1 MNLYLGLDVG
11 GTKTAAM
18 LADDTHVLATAE
30 AGSIK
35 TLRLPEEEAMRNLVA
50 VITALEGRSGRTIRG
65 NVVRTCVGTS
75 GVSAPGVRSWM
86 HAAFAETVGGEFL
99 LVGDE
104 VIGLDAAF
112 PGGRGVLVIAGTGS
126 NIVSRASDG
135 RMAHSGGWGP
145 ALADEGS
152 GHWIG
157 TEALR
162 ACFRAID
169 AAPPSSAD
177 AVLPDR
183 AAPSADP
190 ADLPPLL
197 VRFLDLLGLPAQ
209 HDIIGAANAPGFH
222 TAALVPAVVAANAA
236 GDPIAARTLHRAGS
250 DLAQLVHAAI
260 RKAATFEADATLPPP
275 EVAFVGS
282 ILTHIAAVRDAMTA
296 ELQGLYPGIVVRQTP
311 EDPLLGAIWHAR
323 GRR

>member
-1 MNLYLGLDVG
+1 MSLYLGLDVG

-18 LADDTHVLATAE
+18 LADDTAILATAE

-35 TLRLPEEEAMRNLVA
+35 TLRVPEAEAMRNLTT
-50 VITALEGRSGRTIRG
+50 VIAALEAASGRTLRG

-75 GVSAPGVRSWM
+75 GVSAPGVRAWM
-86 HAAFAETVGGEFL
+86 RAAFAEQVGGEFL

-104 VIGLDAAF
+104 VIGLDAAL
-112 PGGRGVLVIAGTGS
+112 PGERGVLVIAGTGS
-126 NIVSRASDG
+126 NIVSRATDG

-157 TEALR
+157 TESLR

-169 AAPPSSAD
+169 QSAPSSAD
-177 AVLPDR
+177 VVLPDR
-183 AAPSADP
+183 AAPYADR

-197 VRFLDLLGLPAQ
+197 VRFLDLLGLGTS
-209 HDIIGAANAPGFH
+209 DDMIGAANAPGFH
-222 TAALVPAVVAANAA
+222 TAALVPAVVAAAQAN
-236 GDPIAARTLHRAGS
+236 DPIALHTLQRAGY

-260 RKAATFEADATLPPP
+260 RKAATFEIDANLPPP
-275 EVAFVGS
+275 EVAFVGG
-282 ILTHIAAVRDAMTA
+282 ILTHIAAVRNAMTE
-296 ELQGLYPGIVVRQTP
+296 ELTRLYPGIVVRQTP
-311 EDPLLGAIWHAR
+311 EDPLLGAVWHAR
-323 GRR
+323 GRP